1 MRGARTRGDAR
12 GPSALAAVAGVA
24 LLALA
29 GCGGEAGDLLL
40 VQRTGSIPGARLDLR
55 ITFDGRAS
63 CDRGPLRSLTSAQTI
78 EARDLERRL
87 TGEDEEQGPARRGVV
102 LPPGPGSIMRY
113 RVRMQAGSVAFS
125 DTSTGQPQE
134 FFRVAKLTR
143 GVAQEVC
150 GRPR

>member
-1 MRGARTRGDAR
+1 VSGRSRRAA
-12 GPSALAAVAGVA
+12 ALAAAVPLA
-24 LLALA
+24 LLAA

-40 VQRTGSIPGARLDLR
+40 VQRTGTIPGARLDLR

-87 TGEDEEQGPARRGVV
+87 TGEDDEQGPARRGVV

-113 RVRMQAGSVAFS
+113 RVRMEAGSVAFS
-125 DTSTGQPQE
+125 DTSPGQPQE
-134 FFRVAKLTR
+134 FFRIAKLTR
-143 GVAQEVC
+143 DVAQDVC